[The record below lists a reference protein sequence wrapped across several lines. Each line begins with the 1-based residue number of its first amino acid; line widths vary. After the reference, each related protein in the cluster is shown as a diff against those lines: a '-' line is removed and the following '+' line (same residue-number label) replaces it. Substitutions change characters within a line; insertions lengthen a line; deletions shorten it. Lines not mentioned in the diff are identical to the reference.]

1 MLQLPSARTR
11 LVAFVIVIQI
21 EPQARELQRQLDKVI
36 EGAQQMRA
44 SSALELA
51 LAHVLGIGNA
61 MNERTARGDAGGF
74 GLEVLSSLMGVK
86 AASGHSTMMH
96 YLAEVLA
103 QHGVSAAA
111 VRSELRRA
119 ADAASIDLGDVTLF
133 EVVGSLDVTA
143 PSGRVEGTALSSPT
157 ADIRGDRQGLQL
169 IFDTQ
174 PDILELSTGRGA
186 IDVGLPRG
194 DYDIDASSTQGDV
207 RVSDVTNTPGAGSV
221 LIARS
226 ARGDIVIRG
235 N

>member
-1 MLQLPSARTR
+1 MISTNQEKVVNNFVQEAMKQMAEINKIKDQIADIMNRTR
-11 LVAFVIVIQI
+11 EAAA
-21 EPQARELQRQLDKVI
+21 EAARKVI

-119 ADAASIDLGDVTLF
+119 ADAASIDLGDVTL
-133 EVVGSLDVTA
+133 EVERLVASVATLHEECERCATELLGGAAVASRRPMMQPALTSMTTTSLLA
-143 PSGRVEGTALSSPT
+143 GHGRCQRCPCRRIRPSPSCPTTIPSSRRPCSSLLS
-157 ADIRGDRQGLQL
+157 
-169 IFDTQ
+169 
-174 PDILELSTGRGA
+174 
-186 IDVGLPRG
+186 
-194 DYDIDASSTQGDV
+194 
-207 RVSDVTNTPGAGSV
+207 
-221 LIARS
+221 
-226 ARGDIVIRG
+226 
-235 N
+235 